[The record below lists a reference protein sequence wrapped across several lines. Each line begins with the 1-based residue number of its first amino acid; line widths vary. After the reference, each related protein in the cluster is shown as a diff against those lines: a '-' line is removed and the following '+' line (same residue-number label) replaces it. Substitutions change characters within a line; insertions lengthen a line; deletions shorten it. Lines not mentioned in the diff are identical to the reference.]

1 MMTVRQLISEDMC
14 AWKRIG
20 FLGEQA
26 RHTRLRLSEA
36 ITLYWRFPGVRATV
50 IYRLSHE
57 ADRRHIRL
65 LPMLLTH
72 HNVRHYGFDVVPRIP
87 IGPGLYVPHPV
98 GTVIMAQSIGRNC
111 QIISSVTIG
120 MRNRY
125 AFPVIGDDV
134 TLGCGAR
141 ILGDITIGKNVN
153 IGANAVVID
162 DIPDGATAVG
172 IPARIVRKQTMSDP
186 VPGGS
191 EHGESDVLPLRVNED
206 ALMR

>member
-1 MMTVRQLISEDMC
+1 MTVWQLIGEDMC

-20 FLGEQA
+20 FLGEHA
-26 RHTRLRLSEA
+26 KHSRLRLGEA
-36 ITLYWRFPGVRATV
+36 IKLYWRFPGVRATV

-72 HNVRHYGFDVVPRIP
+72 HNVRHYGFDVVPSIP

-98 GTVIMAQSIGRNC
+98 GTVIMARSIGRNC
-111 QIISSVTIG
+111 HIISSVTIG

-125 AFPVIGDDV
+125 AFPAIGDDV
-134 TLGCGAR
+134 TIGCGAR
-141 ILGDITIGKNVN
+141 VLGDITIGSNVN

-162 DIPDGATAVG
+162 DIPDSATAVG
-172 IPARIVRKQTMSDP
+172 IPARILRKQATSDSE
-186 VPGGS
+186 PGGS
-191 EHGESDVLPLRVNED
+191 ERGESGDLSILLNED

>member
-1 MMTVRQLISEDMC
+1 MTVWQLIREDMC

-20 FLGEQA
+20 FLGEHA
-26 RHTRLRLSEA
+26 KHSRLRLSEA
-36 ITLYWRFPGVRATV
+36 IKLYWRFPGVRATV

-72 HNVRHYGFDVVPRIP
+72 HNVRHYGFDVVPSIP

-111 QIISSVTIG
+111 HIVSAVTIG

-125 AFPVIGDDV
+125 AFPTIGDDV
-134 TLGCGAR
+134 TIGCGAR
-141 ILGDITIGKNVN
+141 ILGGITIGRNVN

-162 DIPDGATAVG
+162 DMPDGATAVG
-172 IPARIVRKQTMSDP
+172 IPARIVRKQTIPDP
-186 VPGGS
+186 MPGGS
-191 EHGESDVLPLRVNED
+191 ERGESCAMPILVDED
-206 ALMR
+206 ALTR

>member
-1 MMTVRQLISEDMC
+1 MTVWQLISEDMR

-20 FLGEQA
+20 FLGERA
-26 RHTRLRLSEA
+26 KHSRLRPSDV
-36 ITLYWRFPGVRATV
+36 ITLLWRFPGVRATV
-50 IYRLSHE
+50 VYRLSHA
-57 ADRRHIRL
+57 ADRRHIRV
-65 LPMLLTH
+65 LPMLLTQ
-72 HNVRHYGFDVVPRIP
+72 HNVRHYGFDVVPGVT
-87 IGPGLYVPHPV
+87 IGPGLYIPHPV

-111 QIISSVTIG
+111 HIVSNVTIG

-134 TLGCGAR
+134 TIGAGAR
-141 ILGDITIGKNVN
+141 VLGGITIGNNVN

-172 IPARIVRKQTMSDP
+172 IPARISRKRANADHSY
-186 VPGGS
+186 
-191 EHGESDVLPLRVNED
+191 ESVADHEQENVSIGANED